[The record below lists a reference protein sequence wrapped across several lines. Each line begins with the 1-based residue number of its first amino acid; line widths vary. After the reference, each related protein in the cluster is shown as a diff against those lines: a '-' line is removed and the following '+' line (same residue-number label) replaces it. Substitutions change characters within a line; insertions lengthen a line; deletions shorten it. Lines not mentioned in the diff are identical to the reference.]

1 MRGRDVQSLRLKDA
15 VIPTDRRNGNGQSEI
30 VGIWVVAN
38 ETEETIQSMVDIFKE
53 QNPKWSET
61 TTIMTDKDFIERE
74 VFSRSFP
81 DAKLRICLFH
91 VLRSFRREVTTDK
104 MSINKK
110 QRDAPLETIQK
121 IAYSRSLTE
130 YETHK
135 QTLMEKNIPAFDSY
149 FNNSWD
155 PIKEQWV
162 IGLSESTSLGN
173 NTNNRVESINQ
184 KVKQVID
191 KNAKFDTFASD
202 LVHFLHMHRTEIN
215 GKICKSV
222 NKVAAVTL
230 DENSADFQ
238 FRRKLTDYG
247 FKLVSSQIEKHNDT
261 EMTETWDVSQQRSRI
276 HNK

>member
-1 MRGRDVQSLRLKDA
+1 MLEMKANKKIIQSSIMQSTGKVLLMKDIHNLKRSDSKRDDHSTLQKAVDELNKCNGAFVKIQTDENADNTMTGLFFQDARMRQVFAEYPEFLCVDVTYKVNDLRMPLYLLI
-15 VIPTDRRNGNGQSEI
+15 VENGNGQSEI

-110 QRDAPLETIQK
+110 QRDALLETIQK

-135 QTLMEKNIPAFDSY
+135 QTLMEKNIPAFDSC
-149 FNNSWD
+149 S
-155 PIKEQWV
+155 
-162 IGLSESTSLGN
+162 GLL
-173 NTNNRVESINQ
+173 
-184 KVKQVID
+184 
-191 KNAKFDTFASD
+191 
-202 LVHFLHMHRTEIN
+202 
-215 GKICKSV
+215 
-222 NKVAAVTL
+222 
-230 DENSADFQ
+230 
-238 FRRKLTDYG
+238 
-247 FKLVSSQIEKHNDT
+247 
-261 EMTETWDVSQQRSRI
+261 QQLMGSY
-276 HNK
+276 